1 MGSIQ
6 SQHGLRSQ
14 NANRMLT
21 LFRKICFDGKNSQS
35 LVPTVKTPETPVKSR
50 VSGVLKGAGKRS
62 KCSKRHP
69 LPRTRNQFAS
79 NRTWV
84 RIPPAA
90 PKQEATAFAVAF
102 CFGAHCPKGGSTLWD
117 SNARGGRAAPAPRF
131 LPAVKTAR
139 TAHSRRRP
147 EGPLEPA
154 TLSSIQ
160 NIDFTVSLSSEGPL
174 WMSFVFSCLRGKRA
188 HEPQIP
194 NICIQTSYKGINSSL
209 FEWTHSLLPGEG

>member
-1 MGSIQ
+1 M
-6 SQHGLRSQ
+6 
-14 NANRMLT
+14 
-21 LFRKICFDGKNSQS
+21 RKIAAAGGNVRLPLDFWTEIWYSYQAHIVRARTHIC
-35 LVPTVKTPETPVKSR
+35 
-50 VSGVLKGAGKRS
+50 SGIEVVITGL
-62 KCSKRHP
+62 
-69 LPRTRNQFAS
+69 TRNQFGS
-79 NRTWV
+79 NPTRV

-90 PKQEATAFAVAF
+90 TLDRVF
-102 CFGAHCPKGGSTLWD
+102 CKADVFLFWVPPPKGRLHSSGFQCSGRQSRPCAKVFTCGE
-117 SNARGGRAAPAPRF
+117 NAC
-131 LPAVKTAR
+131 
-139 TAHSRRRP
+139 TAHSCRRP

>member
-1 MGSIQ
+1 MPQ
-6 SQHGLRSQ
+6 
-14 NANRMLT
+14 
-21 LFRKICFDGKNSQS
+21 
-35 LVPTVKTPETPVKSR
+35 KTPASNDSKSVCEQSHVGSNPTR
-50 VSGVLKGAGKRS
+50 CAKTKGNCKS
-62 KCSKRHP
+62 SCLLFWHP
-69 LPRTRNQFAS
+69 LP
-79 NRTWV
+79 
-84 RIPPAA
+84 
-90 PKQEATAFAVAF
+90 
-102 CFGAHCPKGGSTLWD
+102 KGRLHSSVFQCSGRQSRPCAKVFTCGE
-117 SNARGGRAAPAPRF
+117 NAC
-131 LPAVKTAR
+131 

>member
-6 SQHGLRSQ
+6 SQRGLRSQ

-21 LFRKICFDGKNSQS
+21 LFRKICFDGKNPKS
-35 LVPTVKTPETPVKSR
+35 LVPTMKTPETPVKSR
-50 VSGVLKGAGKRS
+50 VSGVLKGAVERS

-69 LPRTRNQFAS
+69 LSRTRNQFGS
-79 NRTWV
+79 NPTRV

-90 PKQEATAFAVAF
+90 PKQKATAFAVAF
-102 CFGAHCPKGGSTLWD
+102 CFGTHCPKGGSTLRD

-131 LPAVKTAR
+131 CLWQNAR
-139 TAHSRRRP
+139 TAHSRCRP

-188 HEPQIP
+188 HAPQIP

>member
-1 MGSIQ
+1 M
-6 SQHGLRSQ
+6 
-14 NANRMLT
+14 
-21 LFRKICFDGKNSQS
+21 RKIAAAGGNVRLPLDFWTEIWYSYQAHIVRARTHIC
-35 LVPTVKTPETPVKSR
+35 
-50 VSGVLKGAGKRS
+50 SGIEVVITGL
-62 KCSKRHP
+62 
-69 LPRTRNQFAS
+69 TRNQFAS

-102 CFGAHCPKGGSTLWD
+102 CFGTHCPKGGSTLRD